1 MKRTMA
7 LKSAAVL
14 GVASLALAACGGS
27 STSSESSAAPAASE
41 AAPAASEA
49 APASEAPASEA
60 AAASGPCKIGTMLP
74 QTGNLAFLGPPE
86 FAGVDLAVKEINE
99 AGGVNGAPLEVL
111 NGDSGDTT
119 TDIASQTADSHIGA
133 GVSAIIGAASSGV
146 SLTVI
151 DKITGA
157 GVIQFSPANTSPT
170 LSTYNDNGLYF
181 RTAPSDLFQ
190 GAVLGTLMLD
200 DGIEKAGILALDDA
214 YGIGLAD
221 ALDANF
227 TAGGG
232 TVTEKIIYN
241 PQAAE
246 FSAEV
251 GKLKASKPQGIAVI
265 GFEESV
271 KIMQELIKQ
280 GLGPDKVKVY
290 LVDGNLSQEAFKDL
304 PKDIM
309 VGVKGTLPGAFAD
322 DALQAKMKEVNPE
335 LTDFSYGPESYDA
348 VNLIAL
354 GMVASGSCDGKT
366 IAAALKDVSSG
377 GEKCTDFATCA
388 ALLAEGKDI
397 DYDGKSG
404 PVEFDDN
411 GDPSVATMG
420 VYEYEANDKYVPKL
434 DLFVTGQ
441 VPAPAPA
448 S

>member
-1 MKRTMA
+1 MKRTTV

-14 GVASLALAACGGS
+14 GALSLTLAACGGS
-27 STSSESSAAPAASE
+27 SETAASSAAPAASSAAPSAAASE
-41 AAPAASEA
+41 AAPAATA
-49 APASEAPASEA
+49 A
-60 AAASGPCKIGTMLP
+60 CKIGTMLP

-86 FAGVDLAVKEINE
+86 FAGVDLAVQQINA
-99 AGGVNGAPLEVL
+99 AGGVLGSPLENL
-111 NGDSGDTT
+111 TGDSGDTS
-119 TDIASQTADSHIGA
+119 TDIASQTADSHIAA

-157 GVIQFSPANTSPT
+157 GVIHFSPANTSPT
-170 LSTYNDNGLYF
+170 LSDYADNGLYF

-190 GAVLGTLMLD
+190 GAVLGSLMLD
-200 DGIEKAGILALDDA
+200 AGVEKAGILALDDA
-214 YGIGLAD
+214 YGTGLAD

-251 GKLKASKPQGIAVI
+251 GKLKASKPGAIAVI

-271 KIMQELIKQ
+271 KIIQELIKQ
-280 GLGPDKVKVY
+280 GIGPDKVPLY
-290 LVDGNLSQEAFKDL
+290 LVDGNLSQQAFAEL
-304 PKDIM
+304 PKGIM
-309 VGVKGTLPGAFAD
+309 VGTKGTLPGAAATENFQGE
-322 DALQAKMKEVNPE
+322 LLTVNPD
-335 LTDFSYGPESYDA
+335 LTDFSYAPEAYDA

-354 GMVASGSCDGKT
+354 GMEVAQSCDGT
-366 IAAALKDVSSG
+366 AIAAALQGVSKD
-377 GEKCTDFATCA
+377 GESCTDFASCK
-388 ALLAEGKDI
+388 ALLDAGKDI
-397 DYDGKSG
+397 NYEGVSG
-404 PVEFDDN
+404 PVEFADN
-411 GDPSVATMG
+411 GDPSIATMG

-434 DLFVTGQ
+434 DQFVTGT
-441 VPAPAPA
+441 VPT

>member
-170 LSTYNDNGLYF
+170 ARFSAAT
-181 RTAPSDLFQ
+181 S
-190 GAVLGTLMLD
+190 AVLKPGAARKFVTVAPNASA
-200 DGIEKAGILALDDA
+200 IAPV
-214 YGIGLAD
+214 
-221 ALDANF
+221 
-227 TAGGG
+227 TAG
-232 TVTEKIIYN
+232 
-241 PQAAE
+241 
-246 FSAEV
+246 
-251 GKLKASKPQGIAVI
+251 
-265 GFEESV
+265 SV
-271 KIMQELIKQ
+271 KIAARK
-280 GLGPDKVKVY
+280 P
-290 LVDGNLSQEAFKDL
+290 
-304 PKDIM
+304 
-309 VGVKGTLPGAFAD
+309 
-322 DALQAKMKEVNPE
+322 VN
-335 LTDFSYGPESYDA
+335 
-348 VNLIAL
+348 
-354 GMVASGSCDGKT
+354 GSPT
-366 IAAALKDVSSG
+366 VS
-377 GEKCTDFATCA
+377 
-388 ALLAEGKDI
+388 
-397 DYDGKSG
+397 
-404 PVEFDDN
+404 
-411 GDPSVATMG
+411 TM
-420 VYEYEANDKYVPKL
+420 
-434 DLFVTGQ
+434 
-441 VPAPAPA
+441 
-448 S
+448 